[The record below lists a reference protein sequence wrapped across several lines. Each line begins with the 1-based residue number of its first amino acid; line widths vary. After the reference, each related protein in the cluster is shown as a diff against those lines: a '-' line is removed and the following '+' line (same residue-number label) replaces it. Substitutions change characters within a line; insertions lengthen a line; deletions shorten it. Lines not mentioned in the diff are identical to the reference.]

1 MKISRRNFLLSASS
15 TALGISALQ
24 NKASAY
30 TMSSSPYNSI
40 KDLARIDS
48 ICFGSCNQED
58 KPQPCWGPISRIDP
72 DMFIWLGDNV
82 YNDTKDVDVMIS
94 KYRQQAN
101 HPGYKQIVEQMPII
115 GTWDD
120 HDFGENDSNS
130 SYPMREE
137 SRQQFLNFMQEPEYS
152 KRWDQ
157 DGVYTSY
164 QIKSKFGK
172 VKFILLDLRF
182 NQTPQRGENGDLLGE
197 NQWQWLEQ
205 ELATTD
211 ADFNII
217 GSSISVLSASP
228 PYTEDWDKFP
238 TSYNRLFR
246 LLDTYRP
253 QGVLFIAGDKHFG
266 GYFSRPAGPSGR
278 RYYEMLS
285 SGLTRTVPKFYKPIA
300 RRLYGEHKTF
310 TEINFGHIRF
320 DWNRPNPALIC
331 DIRGRL
337 GQLALRRIFEK
348 DPSSGLLIEMP
359 QKSLMTIAEEDDFLL
374 RQRHDDNAHKL
385 TSIQ

>member
-1 MKISRRNFLLSASS
+1 MKISRRSFLLSASS
-15 TALGISALQ
+15 TALGISALPSQ
-24 NKASAY
+24 ADFGPSLL
-30 TMSSSPYNSI
+30 SV

-48 ICFGSCNQED
+48 FCFGSCNQED
-58 KPQPCWGPISRIDP
+58 ELQPCWNPISNIDP
-72 DMFIWLGDNV
+72 DLFVWLGDIV
-82 YNDTKDVDVMIS
+82 YNDTTDPQEMYRKYQMLSNNPDYQKIS
-94 KYRQQAN
+94 RRT
-101 HPGYKQIVEQMPII
+101 PII

-120 HDFGENDSNS
+120 HDFGANDSNS
-130 SYPMREE
+130 SFPAREE
-137 SRQQFLNFMQEPEYS
+137 SRQQFLHFMQEPESS

-182 NQTPQRGENGDLLGE
+182 NQTPERGNAGDILGE

-217 GSSISVLSASP
+217 GSSLSVLSASP

-238 TSYNRLFR
+238 RSYARLFN
-246 LLDTYRP
+246 LLDRYNP
-253 QGVLFIAGDKHFG
+253 LGVLFITGDKHFG
-266 GYFSRPAGPSGR
+266 GYFSRPAGLSGR
-278 RYYEMLS
+278 RYYEMMS

-300 RRLYGEHKTF
+300 RKLYGEYKTF
-310 TEINFGHIRF
+310 FDLNFGHIRF
-320 DWNRPNPALIC
+320 DWSRPNPALIC
-331 DIRGRL
+331 DIRGRR

-348 DPSSGLLIEMP
+348 DPRTGLLIEMP
-359 QKSLMTIAEEDDFLL
+359 QKNLMTIAEEDDFLL
-374 RQRHDDNAHKL
+374 SQPQDESAQKQ
-385 TSIQ
+385 TSTQSE

>member
-24 NKASAY
+24 NKAAAFSLAANPY
-30 TMSSSPYNSI
+30 KTM
-40 KDLARIDS
+40 KDLVRIDS
-48 ICFGSCNQED
+48 FCFGSCNQED
-58 KPQPCWGPISRIDP
+58 KPQPCWGPISNLDP
-72 DMFIWLGDNV
+72 DLFLWLGDNV
-82 YNDTKDVDVMIS
+82 YNDTEDVNVMIQ
-94 KYRQQAN
+94 KYETQAN
-101 HPGYKQIVEQMPII
+101 IPGYKRIVEQMPII

-120 HDFGENDSNS
+120 HDFGANDSNS
-130 SYPMREE
+130 TYPMREE
-137 SRQQFLNFMQEPEYS
+137 SRQQFLNFIQEPEDS

-164 QIKSKFGK
+164 KIKSKFGK
-172 VKFILLDLRF
+172 VKFILLDLRY
-182 NQTPQRGENGDLLGE
+182 NQTPQRGANGDLLGE

-205 ELATTD
+205 ELANSD
-211 ADFNII
+211 ADFHII
-217 GSSISVLSASP
+217 GSSISVLSHSP

-238 TSYNRLFR
+238 NSYNRFFN

-253 QGVLFIAGDKHFG
+253 QGVLLIAGDKHFG
-266 GYFSRPAGPSGR
+266 GYFSRPTGPNGR

-300 RRLYGEHKTF
+300 RRLYGAHKTF

-320 DWNRPNPALIC
+320 DWSRPNPALIC

-348 DPSSGLLIEMP
+348 DPRTGLLVEMP
-359 QKSLMTIAEEDDFLL
+359 QKNLMTIAEEDDFLL
-374 RQRHDDNAHKL
+374 RQRYDESAHRL
-385 TSIQ
+385 SSIQ